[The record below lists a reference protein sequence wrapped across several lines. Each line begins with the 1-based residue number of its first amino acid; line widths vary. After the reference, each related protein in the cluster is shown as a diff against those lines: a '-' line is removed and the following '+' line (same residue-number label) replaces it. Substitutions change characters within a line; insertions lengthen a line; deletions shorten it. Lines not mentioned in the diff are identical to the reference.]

1 MVTIRYF
8 YEFFLHLGAIA
19 LSGYLWA
26 ANLTLTNWFI
36 AIPTLIIYGFSLALM
51 FAPLHENSHRTAFAN
66 NRIGDA
72 VSRLAGLLSFYN
84 STFYRQYHKWQH
96 RYAQTDRDPN

>member
-1 MVTIRYF
+1 
-8 YEFFLHLGAIA
+8 
-19 LSGYLWA
+19 
-26 ANLTLTNWFI
+26 
-36 AIPTLIIYGFSLALM
+36 M